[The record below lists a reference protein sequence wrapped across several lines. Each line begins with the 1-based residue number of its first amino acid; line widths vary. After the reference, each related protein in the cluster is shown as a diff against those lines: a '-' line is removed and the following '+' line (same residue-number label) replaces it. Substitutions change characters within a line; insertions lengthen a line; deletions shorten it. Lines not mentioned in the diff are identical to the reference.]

1 MCSTEYPVCVQVD
14 YELMKG
20 SVMDAMSAA
29 IDGAE
34 VILYGISLKYKESA
48 NCRLEAN
55 YGHQSGESSIPA

>member
-1 MCSTEYPVCVQVD
+1 MCVQVD